1 MDRPDEPGITNP
13 FSRTFLSPSPDSG
26 VSSAV
31 AGHLQVRGSNMYS
44 YEGDVTVY
52 RQELLTSSERNPATG
67 KYDVEWHYV
76 KDATCP
82 LYSDNTGTSY
92 IKYKGEYC
100 QVFNINQE
108 MFPDEWSNGF
118 TKAVDTKGKY
128 NLVLR

>member
-1 MDRPDEPGITNP
+1 MKKITFYAFMIVLSMLT
-13 FSRTFLSPSPDSG
+13 FSCTNNQQSGYSSP
-26 VSSAV
+26 
-31 AGHLQVRGSNMYS
+31 SNMYS